1 MGNAFLQVVQLSLAV
16 SRGRGYG
23 EEMSNRYRPHI
34 LATLS
39 LGLPLI
45 GSHLARMAIGV
56 GDTVMVGWYGVEPL
70 AALVI
75 ATSFFFIL
83 FFLGMGFGT
92 GVMGLIASHIASGN
106 QTEVRRGA
114 RMALWL
120 STAFALAVMPLLWWS
135 EPILLA
141 LGQTP
146 VVSALAQDYLRI
158 AGWGLAVVLGQVTL
172 SSYLAALERTQI
184 VMWVTL
190 AGLPLNLFLNW
201 VLIFGNLGAPEL
213 GVRGAAIASVTV
225 QVVQLVLLVAYA
237 AWLPMARQYNLF
249 QRFWRPDWQAMGQV
263 ARVGWPIG
271 LTMVAEGGLFV
282 ASNVMMGWIGTPQ
295 LAAHGIALQITSI
308 TFMAHLGL
316 SNAATVRVGQAKGRG
331 DRAWMRDA
339 AITVMLMSLVFSAI
353 AIAIYLLFAEG
364 LVRLYLDPAD
374 PQAPQIVAI
383 GASLLMFAALFQLT
397 DAFQVIALGFLRG
410 VHDTNVPM
418 WIAGFS
424 YWVVGMPVA
433 WALAFPLGLGP
444 PGLWLGLCAGLT
456 VAAILLMRRFWR
468 GHARGDWTR
477 AVAPV

>member
-1 MGNAFLQVVQLSLAV
+1 MQ
-16 SRGRGYG
+16 
-23 EEMSNRYRPHI
+23 MNRYRPHI

-56 GDTVMVGWYGVEPL
+56 GDTVMIGWYGVEPL
-70 AALVI
+70 AALII
-75 ATSFFFIL
+75 AGSFFHIL

-106 QTEVRRGA
+106 ETEVRRGA

-120 STAFALAVMPLLWWS
+120 SAGFALAVMPLMWFS

-146 VVSALAQDYLRI
+146 MVSALAQDYLRI
-158 AGWGLAVVLGQVTL
+158 AGWGLGIVLGQLTL
-172 SSYLAALERTQI
+172 NSYLAALERTQV

-190 AGLPLNLFLNW
+190 AGLPLNIALNW

-213 GVRGAAIASVTV
+213 GVQGAAIASVTV
-225 QVVQLVLLVAYA
+225 QIIQLILLVLYA
-237 AWLPMARQYNLF
+237 HWLPVARQYNLF
-249 QRFWRPDWQAMGQV
+249 QRFWRPDWQAMGQI

-271 LTMVAEGGLFV
+271 VTMVAEGGLFV
-282 ASNVMMGWIGTPQ
+282 ASNIMMGWIGIPQ

-339 AITVMLMSLVFSAI
+339 AITVIWMSLVFAAI
-353 AIAIYLLFAEG
+353 AISIYMLFSHQ
-364 LVRLYLDPAD
+364 LVRMYLDPAD
-374 PQAPQIVAI
+374 PQAALIVTI
-383 GASLLMFAALFQLT
+383 GASLLMYAALFQLT

-418 WIAGFS
+418 WMAGFS
-424 YWVVGMPVA
+424 YWGVGMPVA
-433 WALAFPLGLGP
+433 YWLAFPMGFGP
-444 PGLWLGLCAGLT
+444 AGLWLGLCAGLT
-456 VAAILLMRRFWR
+456 LASVLLMWRFWR
-468 GHARGDWTR
+468 GHARGDWTLPR
-477 AVAPV
+477 AAV

>member
-1 MGNAFLQVVQLSLAV
+1 MHS
-16 SRGRGYG
+16 
-23 EEMSNRYRPHI
+23 RYRPHV

-75 ATSFFFIL
+75 ATSFFHIL
-83 FFLGMGFGT
+83 FFLGMGFGI
-92 GVMGLIASHIASGN
+92 GVLGLIAAHVAAGRE
-106 QTEVRRGA
+106 TEVRRGA

-120 STAFALAVMPLLWWS
+120 SAGYALAVMPLMWWS
-135 EPILLA
+135 EPILQA
-141 LGQTP
+141 LGQTDT
-146 VVSALAQDYLRI
+146 VSALAQDYLRI
-158 AGWGLAVVLGQVTL
+158 AGWGLAVVLGQLTL
-172 SSYLAALERTQI
+172 SSYLAALERTQV

-190 AGLPLNLFLNW
+190 AGLPLNLALNW

-225 QVVQLVLLVAYA
+225 QVVQLLALISYAGWVPVA
-237 AWLPMARQYNLF
+237 RKYNLF
-249 QRFWRPDWQAMGQV
+249 QRFWRPDWQAMRQI
-263 ARVGWPIG
+263 ARIGWPIG

-282 ASNVMMGWIGTPQ
+282 ASNIMMGWIGTPQ

-339 AITVMLMSLVFSAI
+339 AVTVVWMSLAFAAVAI
-353 AIAIYLLFAEG
+353 MLYLLFAEQ
-364 LVRLYLDPAD
+364 LVRLYLDPTD
-374 PQAPQIVAI
+374 PQAPQIVAL
-383 GASLLMFAALFQLT
+383 GAMLLMYAALFQLT

-410 VHDTNVPM
+410 VQDTQVPM

-433 WALAFPLGLGP
+433 WALAFPLGFGP
-444 PGLWLGLCAGLT
+444 AGLWLGLCVGLT
-456 VAAILLMRRFWR
+456 FAAVLLMRRFWR

-477 AVAPV
+477 GAATV

>member
-1 MGNAFLQVVQLSLAV
+1 MTQS
-16 SRGRGYG
+16 
-23 EEMSNRYRPHI
+23 RYRPHV

-56 GDTVMVGWYGVEPL
+56 GDTVMIGWYGVEPL

-75 ATSFFFIL
+75 ATSFFHIL

-92 GVMGLIASHIASGN
+92 GVMGVIAAHVAAGRE
-106 QTEVRRGA
+106 TEVRRGA

-120 STAFALAVMPLLWWS
+120 SAGFAALAMPLMWWS

-146 VVSALAQDYLRI
+146 AISALSQDYLRI
-158 AGWGLAVVLGQVTL
+158 AGWGLVLILWQVTL
-172 SSYLAALERTQI
+172 SSYLAALERTQV

-213 GVRGAAIASVTV
+213 GVRGAAIASVVV
-225 QVVQLVLLVAYA
+225 QATQLVLLIAYA
-237 AWLPMARQYNLF
+237 RWLPKARRYHLF

-263 ARVGWPIG
+263 ARIGWPIG

-282 ASNVMMGWIGTPQ
+282 ASNIMMGWIGTAE

-316 SNAATVRVGQAKGRG
+316 SNAATVRVGQAMGRG

-339 AITVMLMSLVFSAI
+339 ALTVVGLSLMFAALAI
-353 AIAIYLLFAEG
+353 AAYLLFAEP
-364 LVRLYLDPAD
+364 LVRLYLDPTD
-374 PQAPQIVAI
+374 PDAGAIVAL
-383 GASLLMFAALFQLT
+383 GAMLLMYAALFQLT

-410 VHDTNVPM
+410 VQDTQVPM

-424 YWVVGMPVA
+424 YWVVGMPAA
-433 WALAFPLGLGP
+433 WALAFPLDLGP
-444 PGLWLGLCAGLT
+444 AGLWLGLCVGLS
-456 VAAILLMRRFWR
+456 VAAVLLMLRFWR
-468 GHARGDWTR
+468 GLARGDWT
-477 AVAPV
+477 APAAPV

>member
-1 MGNAFLQVVQLSLAV
+1 MLKS
-16 SRGRGYG
+16 
-23 EEMSNRYRPHI
+23 RYRPHV

-56 GDTVMVGWYGVEPL
+56 GDTVMIGWYGVEPL

-75 ATSFFFIL
+75 ATSFFHIL
-83 FFLGMGFGT
+83 FFLGMGFGI
-92 GVMGLIASHIASGN
+92 GVMGVIAAHVAAGRE
-106 QTEVRRGA
+106 TEVRRGA

-120 STAFALAVMPLLWWS
+120 SVGFAGMVMPLMWWS

-146 VVSALAQDYLRI
+146 VVSALSQDYLRI
-158 AGWGLAVVLGQVTL
+158 AGWGLALILWQVTL
-172 SSYLAALERTQI
+172 SSYLAALERTQV

-213 GVRGAAIASVTV
+213 GVRGAAIASVVV
-225 QVVQLVLLVAYA
+225 QATQLVLLIAYA
-237 AWLPMARQYNLF
+237 RWLPKARRYHLF
-249 QRFWRPDWQAMGQV
+249 QRFWRPDWQAMAQV
-263 ARVGWPIG
+263 ARIGWPIG

-282 ASNVMMGWIGTPQ
+282 ASNIMMGWIGTAE

-308 TFMAHLGL
+308 TFMAHMGL
-316 SNAATVRVGQAKGRG
+316 SNAATVRVGQAMGRG

-339 AITVMLMSLVFSAI
+339 ALTVIGLSLMFAAF
-353 AIAIYLLFAEG
+353 AIAIYLLFAEP

-374 PQAPQIVAI
+374 PQAGAIVAL
-383 GASLLMFAALFQLT
+383 GAMLLMYAALFQLT

-410 VHDTNVPM
+410 VQDTQVPM

-424 YWVVGMPVA
+424 YWVVGMPAA

-444 PGLWLGLCAGLT
+444 AGLWLGLCVGLT

-468 GHARGDWTR
+468 GHARGDWT
-477 AVAPV
+477 AAAAPV

>member
-1 MGNAFLQVVQLSLAV
+1 
-16 SRGRGYG
+16 
-23 EEMSNRYRPHI
+23 MSNRYRPHI

-339 AITVMLMSLVFSAI
+339 AITVMWMSLVFSAI

>member
-1 MGNAFLQVVQLSLAV
+1 MQ
-16 SRGRGYG
+16 
-23 EEMSNRYRPHI
+23 MTRYRPHI

-56 GDTVMVGWYGVEPL
+56 GDTVMIGWYGVEPL

-75 ATSFFFIL
+75 ATSFFHIL

-92 GVMGLIASHIASGN
+92 GVMGLIASHVASGN
-106 QTEVRRGA
+106 ETEVRRGA

-120 STAFALAVMPLLWWS
+120 SSAFALAVMPLLWWS
-135 EPILLA
+135 EPILLG
-141 LGQTP
+141 LGQTAT
-146 VVSALAQDYLRI
+146 VASLAQDYLRI
-158 AGWGLAVVLGQVTL
+158 AGWGLAVVLGQLTL
-172 SSYLAALERTQI
+172 ASYLAALERTQV

-213 GVRGAAIASVTV
+213 GVQGAAIASVTV
-225 QVVQLVLLVAYA
+225 QVVQLLLLVAYA

-249 QRFWRPDWQAMGQV
+249 QRFWRPDWQAMRQV
-263 ARVGWPIG
+263 ARIGWPIG

-282 ASNVMMGWIGTPQ
+282 ASNIMMGWIGTPQ

-331 DRAWMRDA
+331 DRPWMRDA
-339 AITVMLMSLVFSAI
+339 AVTVIWMSLVFAAI
-353 AIAIYLLFAEG
+353 AIAIYLLFSEQ
-364 LVRLYLDPAD
+364 LVRLYLDPD
-374 PQAPQIVAI
+374 NPQAPAIVAL
-383 GASLLMFAALFQLT
+383 GSTLLMYAALFQLT

-410 VHDTNVPM
+410 VQDTRVPM

-424 YWVVGMPVA
+424 YWAVGMPVA
-433 WALAFPLGLGP
+433 WALAFPLGYGP
-444 PGLWLGLCAGLT
+444 AGLWLGLCVGLT
-456 VAAILLMRRFWR
+456 FAAILLMRRFWG

-477 AVAPV
+477 SAAAV

>member
-1 MGNAFLQVVQLSLAV
+1 
-16 SRGRGYG
+16 
-23 EEMSNRYRPHI
+23 MSNRYRPHI

-56 GDTVMVGWYGVEPL
+56 GDTVMIGWYGVEPL

-120 STAFALAVMPLLWWS
+120 STAFALAVMPLMWFS

-146 VVSALAQDYLRI
+146 AVSALAQDYLRI

-225 QVVQLVLLVAYA
+225 QVIQIVLLVAYA

-339 AITVMLMSLVFSAI
+339 AITVMWMSLVFAAI

-444 PGLWLGLCAGLT
+444 AGLWLGLCAGLT
-456 VAAILLMRRFWR
+456 FAAILLMRRFWR

-477 AVAPV
+477 AAAPV

>member
-1 MGNAFLQVVQLSLAV
+1 M
-16 SRGRGYG
+16 
-23 EEMSNRYRPHI
+23 
-34 LATLS
+34 S

-56 GDTVMVGWYGVEPL
+56 GDTVMIGWYGVEPL

-75 ATSFFFIL
+75 ATSFFHIL
-83 FFLGMGFGT
+83 FFLGMGFGI
-92 GVMGLIASHIASGN
+92 GVMGVIAAHVAAGRE
-106 QTEVRRGA
+106 TEVRRGA

-120 STAFALAVMPLLWWS
+120 SVGFAGMVMPLMWWS

-146 VVSALAQDYLRI
+146 VVSALSQDYLRI
-158 AGWGLAVVLGQVTL
+158 AGWGLALILWQVTL
-172 SSYLAALERTQI
+172 SSYLAALERTQV

-213 GVRGAAIASVTV
+213 GVRGAAIASVVV
-225 QVVQLVLLVAYA
+225 QATQLVLLIAYA
-237 AWLPMARQYNLF
+237 RWLPKARRYHLF
-249 QRFWRPDWQAMGQV
+249 QRFWRPDWQAMAQV
-263 ARVGWPIG
+263 ARIGWPIG

-282 ASNVMMGWIGTPQ
+282 ASNIMMGWIGTAE

-308 TFMAHLGL
+308 TFMAHMGL
-316 SNAATVRVGQAKGRG
+316 SNAATVRVGQAMGRG

-339 AITVMLMSLVFSAI
+339 ALTVIGLSLMFAAF
-353 AIAIYLLFAEG
+353 AIAIYLLFAEP

-374 PQAPQIVAI
+374 PQAGAIVAL
-383 GASLLMFAALFQLT
+383 GAMLLMYAALFQLT

-410 VHDTNVPM
+410 VQDTQVPM

-424 YWVVGMPVA
+424 YWVVGMPAA

-444 PGLWLGLCAGLT
+444 AGLWLGLCVGLT

-468 GHARGDWTR
+468 GHARGDWT
-477 AVAPV
+477 AAAAPV

>member
-1 MGNAFLQVVQLSLAV
+1 
-16 SRGRGYG
+16 
-23 EEMSNRYRPHI
+23 MSNRYRPHI

-120 STAFALAVMPLLWWS
+120 STAFALAVMPLMWWS
-135 EPILLA
+135 EPVLLA

-172 SSYLAALERTQI
+172 SSYLAALERTRI

-339 AITVMLMSLVFSAI
+339 AITVMWMSLVFSAI

>member
-1 MGNAFLQVVQLSLAV
+1 MHAK
-16 SRGRGYG
+16 
-23 EEMSNRYRPHI
+23 YRPHV

-56 GDTVMVGWYGVEPL
+56 GDTVMIGWYGVEPL

-75 ATSFFFIL
+75 ATSFFHIL

-92 GVMGLIASHIASGN
+92 GVLGLIAAHVAAGRE
-106 QTEVRRGA
+106 TEVRRGA

-120 STAFALAVMPLLWWS
+120 SAGFGLAMMPLMWVS

-141 LGQTP
+141 LGQTDM
-146 VVSALAQDYLRI
+146 VSALAQDYLRI
-158 AGWGLAVVLGQVTL
+158 AGWGLAVVLGQLTL

-201 VLIFGNLGAPEL
+201 VLIFGNLGVPEL
-213 GVRGAAIASVTV
+213 GVRGAALASVTV
-225 QVVQLVLLVAYA
+225 QVVQLVLLAAYA
-237 AWLPMARQYNLF
+237 AWLPMARHYRLF
-249 QRFWRPDWQAMGQV
+249 QRFWRPDWQAMAQV
-263 ARVGWPIG
+263 ARIGWPIG

-282 ASNVMMGWIGTPQ
+282 ASNIMMGWIGTAQ
-295 LAAHGIALQITSI
+295 LAAHGIALQITAI

-316 SNAATVRVGQAKGRG
+316 SNAATVRVGQAMGRG
-331 DRAWMRDA
+331 DRSWMRDA
-339 AITVMLMSLVFSAI
+339 ALTVVWMSLAFSMVF
-353 AIAIYLLFAEG
+353 IAIYLLFSEQ
-364 LVRLYLDPAD
+364 LVRLYLDPTD
-374 PQAPQIVAI
+374 PQAPQIVAL
-383 GASLLMFAALFQLT
+383 GAMLLMYAALFQLT

-410 VHDTNVPM
+410 VQDTRVPM

-433 WALAFPLGLGP
+433 WALAFPLGFGP
-444 PGLWLGLCAGLT
+444 AGLWLGLCVGLT
-456 VAAILLMRRFWR
+456 VAAVLLMRRFWR

-477 AVAPV
+477 AQAPV

>member
-1 MGNAFLQVVQLSLAV
+1 MQ
-16 SRGRGYG
+16 
-23 EEMSNRYRPHI
+23 MNRYRPHI

-56 GDTVMVGWYGVEPL
+56 GDTVMIGWYGVEPL
-70 AALVI
+70 AALII
-75 ATSFFFIL
+75 AGSFFHIL

-106 QTEVRRGA
+106 ETEVRRGA

-120 STAFALAVMPLLWWS
+120 SAGFALAVMPLMWFS
-135 EPILLA
+135 EPILLS

-146 VVSALAQDYLRI
+146 MVSALAQDYLRI
-158 AGWGLAVVLGQVTL
+158 AGWGLGIVLGQLTL
-172 SSYLAALERTQI
+172 NSYLAALERTQV

-190 AGLPLNLFLNW
+190 AGLPANIALNW

-213 GVRGAAIASVTV
+213 GVQGAAIASVTV
-225 QVVQLVLLVAYA
+225 QVLQLVLLVMYA
-237 AWLPMARQYNLF
+237 HWLPMARKYHLF
-249 QRFWRPDWQAMGQV
+249 QRFWRPDWQAMGQI
-263 ARVGWPIG
+263 ASIGWPIG
-271 LTMVAEGGLFV
+271 VTMVAEGGLFV
-282 ASNVMMGWIGTPQ
+282 ASNIMMGWIGIPQ

-339 AITVMLMSLVFSAI
+339 AITVIWMSLVFAAI
-353 AIAIYLLFAEG
+353 AISIYMLFSHQ
-364 LVRLYLDPAD
+364 LVRMYLDPAD
-374 PQAPQIVAI
+374 PQAALIVTI
-383 GASLLMFAALFQLT
+383 GASLLMYAALFQLT

-410 VHDTNVPM
+410 VHDTQVPM
-418 WIAGFS
+418 WMAGFS
-424 YWVVGMPVA
+424 YWGVGMPVA
-433 WALAFPLGLGP
+433 YWLAFPMGFGP
-444 PGLWLGLCAGLT
+444 AGLWLGLCAGLT
-456 VAAILLMRRFWR
+456 LASVLLMWRFWR

-477 AVAPV
+477 PRAAV

>member
-1 MGNAFLQVVQLSLAV
+1 
-16 SRGRGYG
+16 
-23 EEMSNRYRPHI
+23 MSNRYRPHI

-120 STAFALAVMPLLWWS
+120 STAFALAVMPLMWWS
-135 EPILLA
+135 EPVLLA

-339 AITVMLMSLVFSAI
+339 AITVMWMSLVFSAI

>member
-1 MGNAFLQVVQLSLAV
+1 
-16 SRGRGYG
+16 
-23 EEMSNRYRPHI
+23 MSWSRYRPHVI
-34 LATLS
+34 ATLS

-56 GDTVMVGWYGVEPL
+56 GDTVMIGWYGVEPL
-70 AALVI
+70 AALVL
-75 ATSFFFIL
+75 ATSFFHIL

-92 GVMGLIASHIASGN
+92 GVMGLIAAHVASGRE
-106 QTEVRRGA
+106 TEVRRGA

-120 STAFALAVMPLLWWS
+120 SAGFALLVMPLLWFS
-135 EPILLA
+135 EPVLLA
-141 LGQTP
+141 LGQAP

-158 AGWGLAVVLGQVTL
+158 AGWGLALILWQVTL
-172 SSYLAALERTQI
+172 ASYLAALERTQI

-190 AGLPLNLFLNW
+190 AGLPVNLFLNW

-213 GVRGAAIASVTV
+213 GVQGAAIASVTV
-225 QVVQLVLLVAYA
+225 QATQLVLLLAYA
-237 AWLPMARQYNLF
+237 EWLPEARRYHLF
-249 QRFWRPDWQAMGQV
+249 QRFWRPDWQAMAQV
-263 ARVGWPIG
+263 ARIGWPVG

-282 ASNVMMGWIGTPQ
+282 ASNLMMGWIGTVE
-295 LAAHGIALQITSI
+295 LAAHGIALQITAV

-339 AITVMLMSLVFSAI
+339 AITVIWLSLMFALL
-353 AIAIYLLFAEG
+353 AIAIYLLFAQQM
-364 LVRLYLDPAD
+364 VRLFLDPAD
-374 PQAPQIVAI
+374 PQLPVIVTL

-433 WALAFPLGLGP
+433 WVLAFPLGVGP
-444 PGLWLGLCAGLT
+444 GGLWLGLCVGLT
-456 VAAILLMRRFWR
+456 CAAILLMRRFWR

-477 AVAPV
+477 AAAKV